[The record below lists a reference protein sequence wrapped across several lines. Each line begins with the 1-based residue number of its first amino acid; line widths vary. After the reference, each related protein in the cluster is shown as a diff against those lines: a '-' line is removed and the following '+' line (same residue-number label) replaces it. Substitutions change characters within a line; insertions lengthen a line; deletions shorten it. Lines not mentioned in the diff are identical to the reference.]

1 MSDIKDR
8 AREYLVKHSEYSEVF
23 DQTFIAVD
31 TLTAMVDFAEQEN
44 EKLNNRCKKYEQQI
58 SAMESGIC
66 TVCSEVDKELQIEE
80 LQEENKNLSDNY
92 ELYKATA
99 EPTIKELKEQIE
111 NLKIMLQAEREVRCN
126 DEYLKKVTELETY
139 NEKLLNGDIEK
150 HNKIVSLEAQ
160 IEKMKM
166 DKCKLTSEIKRLSIQ
181 YAEETD
187 EIVKQLETQIEK
199 MKCCA
204 NCKHSRTEYEHCRT
218 DKHEKWEMQ

>member
-1 MSDIKDR
+1 MTEKKRIDKWFLNGGRGSGQAYR
-8 AREYLVKHSEYSEVF
+8 RLFEYYENKVYAL
-23 DQTFIAVD
+23 
-31 TLTAMVDFAEQEN
+31 N
-44 EKLNNRCKKYEQQI
+44 EKI
-58 SAMESGIC
+58 A
-66 TVCSEVDKELQIEE
+66 ELK
-80 LQEENKNLSDNY
+80 EENKNLSDNY